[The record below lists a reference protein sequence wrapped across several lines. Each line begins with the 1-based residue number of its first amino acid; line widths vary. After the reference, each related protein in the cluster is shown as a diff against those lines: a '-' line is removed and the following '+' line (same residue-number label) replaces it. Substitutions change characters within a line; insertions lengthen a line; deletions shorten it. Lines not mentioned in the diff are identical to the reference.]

1 MKANLS
7 RVVLALAVASTI
19 GLTGC
24 AGLVPTNNQ
33 YTANQANS
41 IVHVSYGTII
51 GIREVQMKEK
61 TSGVGTAA
69 GAIAGG
75 ALGSQVGGGRGSWL
89 GAAVGVLSGGV
100 IGQAIE
106 RNFSN
111 SKATEFILRMEDTG
125 ATISITEKTDEKF
138 AVGQRV
144 QLIGTDKNNAR
155 IAAIQ

>member
-1 MKANLS
+1 MKK
-7 RVVLALAVASTI
+7 TI
-19 GLTGC
+19 LTSLIATSILLTGC

-33 YTANQANS
+33 YTAQQANS

-51 GIREVQMKEK
+51 GIREVQLKEK

-75 ALGSQVGGGRGSWL
+75 ALGSQIGNGKGSWL
-89 GAAVGVLSGGV
+89 GAAAGLLGGGI

-106 RNFSN
+106 RNLSN
-111 SKATEFILRMEDTG
+111 NKATEFVLKMEDTG

-138 AVGQRV
+138 QVGQRV

>member
-1 MKANLS
+1 MKKTI
-7 RVVLALAVASTI
+7 LASLIATSI
-19 GLTGC
+19 LLTGC

-33 YTANQANS
+33 YTAQQANS

-51 GIREVQMKEK
+51 AMREVQMKEK
-61 TSGVGTAA
+61 TSGIGTAA

-75 ALGSQVGGGRGSWL
+75 ALGSQVGGGKGSWL
-89 GAAVGVLSGGV
+89 GAAVGVLGGGV

-111 SKATEFILRMEDTG
+111 SKAIEFILRMEDTG
-125 ATISITEKTDEKF
+125 TTISITEKTDEKF